1 MVRLWT
7 WLKGIPMNEQG
18 SDGWFLDR
26 LGHATASNFSDV
38 LAKGEGKT
46 RKSYMMRLLAERLTG
61 KPTETFSNK
70 HTDRGTEHEPFA
82 RLAYE
87 ALTGNLVEEVG
98 FIAHP
103 DMKAGSSP
111 DGLIDKDGG
120 VEIKSV
126 IPTVQLETIAKGGF
140 PSSHRA
146 QIMGNLW
153 TTGRAWWDFVSYSPD
168 LPENLR
174 LYVFRVER
182 DQAYIDELE
191 KEVIRFLAELYEL
204 EKKYRVLDL
213 CKPQ

>member
-7 WLKGIPMNEQG
+7 RLKGIQMNEQQ
-18 SDGWFLDR
+18 SEAWFLDR

-38 LAKGEGKT
+38 MAKGEGKT
-46 RKSYMMRLLAERLTG
+46 RKTYMMKLLAERLTG
-61 KPTETFSNK
+61 KPTESFSNK
-70 HTDRGTEHEPFA
+70 HTERGTEQEPFA

-87 ALTGNLVEEVG
+87 ARTGNLVEEVG
-98 FIAHP
+98 FIVHP

-111 DGLIDKDGG
+111 DGLVDKDGG

-140 PSSHRA
+140 PSTHKA
-146 QIMGNLW
+146 QIQGALFI
-153 TTGRAWWDFVSYSPD
+153 TGRAWWDFVSFSPD

-191 KEVIRFLAELYEL
+191 KEVIRFLADLYEL
-204 EKKYRVLDL
+204 EKKYRGLDL
-213 CKPQ
+213 CSPQ